1 MVYTT
6 VREPCV
12 VFGAVKLDVKLRP
25 LGFHRLDGSRYRVV
39 SEFPRSGEDQNVC
52 LGVVVCADVMLMVVA
67 RLANTLAV
75 NKEGKSMATGSL
87 QR

>member
-1 MVYTT
+1 MLSSVLSNWMLNCG
-6 VREPCV
+6 PLA
-12 VFGAVKLDVKLRP
+12 FIDSMAV
-25 LGFHRLDGSRYRVV
+25 GIES
-39 SEFPRSGEDQNVC
+39 C
-52 LGVVVCADVMLMVVA
+52 LNSLVAEKIKTCAWGVVVCADVMLMVVD